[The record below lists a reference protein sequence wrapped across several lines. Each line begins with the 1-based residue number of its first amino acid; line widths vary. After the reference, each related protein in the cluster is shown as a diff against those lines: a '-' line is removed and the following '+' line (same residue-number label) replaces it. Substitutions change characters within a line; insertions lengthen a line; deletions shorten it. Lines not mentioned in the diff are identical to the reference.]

1 MHVVPAERQII
12 QLNSI
17 INFHQQDV
25 PPIILDNLEANAN
38 YEAFIV
44 AVNAHGKSYPSPR
57 LIFQTKS
64 VIESDPVT
72 PAYNMTTCCRHS
84 G

>member
-1 MHVVPAERQII
+1 MNYAHLVDPFQ
-12 QLNSI
+12 ST
-17 INFHQQDV
+17 
-25 PPIILDNLEANAN
+25 PPIILDNLEANSI

-57 LIFQTKS
+57 LIFQTKPI
-64 VIESDPVT
+64 IESDPVT
-72 PAYNMTTCCRHS
+72 PSYNMTTCCKHS

>member
-1 MHVVPAERQII
+1 MII
-12 QLNSI
+12 Y
-17 INFHQQDV
+17 FEYHHQAH
-25 PPIILDNLEANAN
+25 PPIILDSLESNSV

-57 LIFQTKS
+57 LIFQTKP

-72 PAYNMTTCCRHS
+72 PEYNMTTCCKYS
-84 G
+84 GYVALKGTF